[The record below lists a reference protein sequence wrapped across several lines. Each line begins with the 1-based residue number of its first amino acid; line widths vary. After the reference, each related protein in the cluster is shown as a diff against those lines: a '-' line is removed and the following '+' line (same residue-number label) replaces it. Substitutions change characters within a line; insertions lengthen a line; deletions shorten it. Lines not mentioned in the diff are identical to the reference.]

1 MNTYFGISSLNKD
14 TFGAMSDGMTGGGW
28 KGGGETDAIDRG
40 LLEFVQEHGKN
51 GVVIDGI
58 IAWID
63 I

>member
-1 MNTYFGISSLNKD
+1 
-14 TFGAMSDGMTGGGW
+14 MSDGMTGGGW